1 MLFFFKEEREHLGV
15 VRGVDVENNIIM
27 LLSHILEHEGIYRNL
42 WTSGV
47 NTDLD
52 RMITE
57 HVGTSV
63 CAFLEMKECN
73 YYPDEIEIIVQIY
86 TGGVAY
92 VVSQWLSGGKLL
104 DIDLVA
110 KTITDRLSLEK

>member
-15 VRGVDVENNIIM
+15 VR
-27 LLSHILEHEGIYRNL
+27 
-42 WTSGV
+42 GV

-73 YYPDEIEIIVQIY
+73 YYPDEIEIIVQLY

-104 DIDLVA
+104 DIEFIA